1 VAVATAGLYE
11 SLHQLLQTT
20 TPAPNHSIFTGRMPC
35 HPTNSVK
42 ALKATNT
49 YITQCSKIQTS
60 YTEFMYIPS
69 PREYADDK
77 KRKKTVSDMHGWHHL
92 ATQKLASVTSQLN
105 EFTLKNDH

>member
-1 VAVATAGLYE
+1 
-11 SLHQLLQTT
+11 
-20 TPAPNHSIFTGRMPC
+20 MPC

-69 PREYADDK
+69 LREYADDK
-77 KRKKTVSDMHGWHHL
+77 KEEKT
-92 ATQKLASVTSQLN
+92 
-105 EFTLKNDH
+105 E